1 MLPAARAFP
10 LGFLSSS
17 KQVIG
22 GMALLRGWSFREDN
36 GGAPAAVD
44 IYDGTSTTGT
54 LIATITLTAGE
65 STRDPVPDSGIACPA
80 GIFVNVTAGTI
91 RGSIWYSPG
100 DLIGELMFP
109 TGILP
114 IVLNLA

>member
-10 LGFLSSS
+10 FPISTGGI
-17 KQVIG
+17 QVIG

-44 IYDGTSTTGT
+44 IYDGTGDNGT
-54 LIATITLTAGE
+54 LVATITLTAGQ
-65 STRDPVPDSGIACPA
+65 STRDPVPDSGIACPS
-80 GIFVNVTAGTI
+80 GIFLNIIAGHI

-100 DLIGELMFP
+100 DLIGDLMFP
-109 TGILP
+109 SGILP